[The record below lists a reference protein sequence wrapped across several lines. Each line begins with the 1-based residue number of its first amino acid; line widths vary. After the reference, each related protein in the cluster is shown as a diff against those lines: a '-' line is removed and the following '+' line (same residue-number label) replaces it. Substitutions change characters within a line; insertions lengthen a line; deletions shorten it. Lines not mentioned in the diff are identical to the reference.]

1 MLCLIVSC
9 DGRESKA
16 DLPSLTSIE
25 LGSDVFRGCEGKTN
39 KLKLRGGFEISESQT
54 DLPSLTRMIGRVRAL
69 QYVKEVEAVN
79 LPALSDC
86 QFISEFEKVEKVKMH
101 NAGEFSRLNPLKEVQ
116 ERTNMVRCKKD
127 WNSLSDGVGVIV
139 IASASCNEAELTVVD
154 FSVFTCLR
162 ELHVGNECFENVM
175 EVRIVGLTELL
186 SVRIGEKSFSK
197 KKDWYT
203 KSPHRCFYLKDCD
216 NVKELIIGFY
226 SFSDYMVCVI
236 ENVPSLEVIS
246 MGDLVKEHKSWC
258 FLFASLELKSCGG
271 FRRSSI
277 DLPSLKY
284 LLFGRDAFYNCNR
297 LVLESG
303 SDAAFSH
310 ADLPELLSI
319 QLGLSAFAF
328 FNSGED
334 STLILRSGGGRGGE

>member
-39 KLKLRGGFEISESQT
+39 KLKLRGGLERSESQAG
-54 DLPSLTRMIGRVRAL
+54 LPSLTRMIGRVRAL

-86 QFISEFEKVEKVKMH
+86 QFISEFEYVENAKTI
-101 NAGEFSRLNPLKEVQ
+101 NAGEFDLLNPLKEVQ
-116 ERTNMVRCKKD
+116 ERTNMVQCKTEWD
-127 WNSLSDGVGVIV
+127 SLYNGVRVLV
-139 IASASCNEAELTVVD
+139 VASACCNEAELTVVD
-154 FSVFTCLR
+154 FSAFTCLR
-162 ELHVGNECFENVM
+162 ELNVGNECFENVM
-175 EVRIVGLTELL
+175 EVKIVGLTELL
-186 SVRIGEKSFSK
+186 YVRIGERSFSK
-197 KKDWYT
+197 KKKWKT
-203 KSPHRCFYLKDCD
+203 RSPLRCFYLKDCSS
-216 NVKELIIGFY
+216 VKELVVGFY
-226 SFSDYMVCVI
+226 SFSDYMICAI

-246 MGDLVKEHKSWC
+246 MGDLVREHKSWC

-271 FRRSSI
+271 FRRSSV

-303 SDAAFSH
+303 SDAVFSH

-334 STLILRSGGGRGGE
+334 STLILRSGGGI